1 MRGFAAMCLVRF
13 RRSLAAVYEAF
24 KGSDA
29 LCARRNLFVGGR
41 GGLNHAWNY
50 LGVLVLTQVTE
61 DMRIARSI
69 SAGAYDGFP
78 DFGSPMVAGCAYE

>member
-13 RRSLAAVYEAF
+13 RRSSVAVYEAF

-50 LGVLVLTQVTE
+50 LGVLVLMQITGDV
-61 DMRIARSI
+61 RIALSI
-69 SAGAYDGFP
+69 SVWGMRWI
-78 DFGSPMVAGCAYE
+78 S

>member
-13 RRSLAAVYEAF
+13 RRSLAAVYEVF

-29 LCARRNLFVGGR
+29 LRARRNLSVGGW

-50 LGVLVLTQVTE
+50 LGVLVLMQITG
-61 DMRIARSI
+61 DMRIALSNSVWDMRWI
-69 SAGAYDGFP
+69 S
-78 DFGSPMVAGCAYE
+78 